1 MKHSSWI
8 CAALLGISLSVQ
20 AADITYAMRQN
31 FIQTWRDI
39 AIQEMKRSG
48 IPASIIMAQAILESG
63 WGQGDLARNANN
75 YFGIKCK
82 NEDDWNRRV
91 YFQKD
96 DDYDESGQLTE
107 SCFRTYESAW
117 ESFVHHTDF
126 LMYREYYKGLFKYSH
141 TDYEHWAYGLQACG
155 YATNP
160 NYANALID
168 IIKKYNL
175 STLDYEGYVH
185 TNSGRQRVTSTS
197 NTSGVVQSN
206 MGTQAAQTTA
216 PAATGEL
223 DWEIEFT
230 DISNSDRE
238 TETESEQSATGVAP
252 ETSTGGAPER
262 ARKRSY
268 FNRIQPMQQMPAL
281 GVRRR

>member
-82 NEDDWNRRV
+82 DEDDWNRRV

-96 DDYDESGQLTE
+96 DDYDENGQLTE

-126 LMYREYYKGLFKYSH
+126 LMYREYYKGLFKYNH
-141 TDYEHWAYGLQACG
+141 TDYEQWAHGLQACG

-160 NYANALID
+160 NYGNLLIN
-168 IIKKYNL
+168 IIQTYNL
-175 STLDYEGYVH
+175 STLDYEDFARPGL
-185 TNSGRQRVTSTS
+185 GREAVLPTSSTIMGLQTS
-197 NTSGVVQSN
+197 QMPAEVEV
-206 MGTQAAQTTA
+206 GT
-216 PAATGEL
+216 L
-223 DWEIEFT
+223 DWEEE
-230 DISNSDRE
+230 R
-238 TETESEQSATGVAP
+238 TETTGNDAWETALEPGQPAIAAAP
-252 ETSTGGAPER
+252 ETAMGGTGGNAH
-262 ARKRSY
+262 KRPF
-268 FNRIQPMQQMPAL
+268 FNRIKPIQRMPAL
-281 GVRRR
+281 SVQRR